1 MHVMRIPLLLAAA
14 AVLLAACGTST
25 PASSGPTTTAVTPPP
40 ATSPAPSSPA
50 GTGVLTWGGD
60 GSSSGVYIKVGQPV
74 TISEP
79 VTGSDGKP
87 DPALRFVEA
96 PVTAGNKTQDKARL
110 SFSGRVGS
118 KEAPWTANDS
128 VPEALPGETAELT
141 ARFKVPVDAKELI
154 VEVYANVGGAVT
166 SNRLNF
172 KGPIS

>member
-1 MHVMRIPLLLAAA
+1 
-14 AVLLAACGTST
+14 
-25 PASSGPTTTAVTPPP
+25 
-40 ATSPAPSSPA
+40 
-50 GTGVLTWGGD
+50 
-60 GSSSGVYIKVGQPV
+60 
-74 TISEP
+74 
-79 VTGSDGKP
+79 
-87 DPALRFVEA
+87 
-96 PVTAGNKTQDKARL
+96 L

-154 VEVYANVGGAVT
+154 VEVYANVGGGVT